1 MKQVLNWDEKTNPR
15 VGTVSETRVW
25 TPEIFF
31 YQWKGCEIPQ
41 PILEWSRRES
51 APLTTRQ
58 IHRVFSN
65 GSFFKTWSQTTA
77 QGPREKAGYFHFS
90 VSKTSGFCNV
100 LRVGVVSDREVVR
113 GKTADSGFSFHVVPA
128 TDPPRGCDSGSE
140 TAVRQGET

>member
-15 VGTVSETRVW
+15 VGTVSGTRVW

-31 YQWKGCEIPQ
+31 LPVKGLWNSPAY
-41 PILEWSRRES
+41 SGMES
-51 APLTTRQ
+51 QRISPSDHRQ

-140 TAVRQGET
+140 TAVCQGET